1 MRKKVVKASQGP
13 KEKAFTCP
21 KCHNN
26 TLYDLSES
34 VTRVADVDHGDQFIC
49 DECGA
54 EFYAEP
60 QHDGTIQFKT
70 KKPKGRQTYKEIN
83 AAKAEPKTSINAW
96 YVGEP
101 SDWSSNGHSYW
112 DDPEDWKEKSDT
124 VKQLVDSNYPN
135 IQLDGTSKW
144 GIGICDDHNNW
155 LYRFDFWE
163 DDKSFEAQLK
173 EFFTICSKRG
183 IDITASTYLEDDNYD
198 SIEAALVDT
207 PQSVVDEL
215 IEILGK
221 YGFVLDPAFASRNP
235 GRTWMDNVHL
245 QVINEESYVNEYRDN
260 SQNALRKYVPHAMI
274 DAIHELEERTNC
286 PITYNFGANN
296 AGQVTGGLDILKQ
309 YVPDDVGASTEIK
322 SATDKIIIPEPYNK
336 YFKVDR
342 STPPD
347 DDFHRGDE
355 IPDYDAK
362 FIAWLVPKARY
373 EGLIDT
379 WPMLTDDPDYPV
391 CELVGGRLIP
401 VSVPGAVDSSCKV
414 EGANYGGAYDIDPEM
429 FFTKEDI
436 MEFGNAVCEKL
447 TEKFDKPFDIADTYI
462 ELPQKLSLFVSDP
475 DWNEYSCSVPLDM
488 RRIKIPADLTR
499 KYLDTFVDSLSAD
512 IEKDAEIYSAT
523 TLPEGQIRRKAKDL
537 HDELL
542 ETAAD
547 LLQSADFGFDLS
559 DVADMLTIDVQTP
572 RQLNDPIR
580 VELRCELSYTGM
592 RKLEDALD
600 PIVQQY
606 DADAYFDDVEP
617 GIAEAF
623 IRV

>member
-1 MRKKVVKASQGP
+1 MRKKVIKASKGP

-34 VTRVADVDHGDQFIC
+34 VTRVADVDYGDQFIC

-70 KKPKGRQTYKEIN
+70 KKPKGRQTY
-83 AAKAEPKTSINAW
+83 
-96 YVGEP
+96 V
-101 SDWSSNGHSYW
+101 
-112 DDPEDWKEKSDT
+112 
-124 VKQLVDSNYPN
+124 
-135 IQLDGTSKW
+135 
-144 GIGICDDHNNW
+144 
-155 LYRFDFWE
+155 
-163 DDKSFEAQLK
+163 
-173 EFFTICSKRG
+173 
-183 IDITASTYLEDDNYD
+183 
-198 SIEAALVDT
+198 EAALVDT
-207 PQSVVDEL
+207 PQSVIDEL

-221 YGFVLDPAFASRNP
+221 YGFILDPEFEPNP
-235 GRTWMDNVHL
+235 GKTWMGNTHL
-245 QVINEESYVNEYRDN
+245 QVINPDSYVDEFDSTVRDYV
-260 SQNALRKYVPHAMI
+260 SRALV
-274 DAIHELEERTNC
+274 DEIHELDERSAC
-286 PITYNFGANN
+286 PITWNFGAN
-296 AGQVTGGLDILKQ
+296 AEGQVTGGLDVLKQ
-309 YVPDDVGASTEIK
+309 YVPDDIDASTEI
-322 SATDKIIIPEPYNK
+322 
-336 YFKVDR
+336 
-342 STPPD
+342 
-347 DDFHRGDE
+347 
-355 IPDYDAK
+355 
-362 FIAWLVPKARY
+362 
-373 EGLIDT
+373 
-379 WPMLTDDPDYPV
+379 
-391 CELVGGRLIP
+391 VG
-401 VSVPGAVDSSCKV
+401 AD
-414 EGANYGGAYDIDPEM
+414 YGGAYDIDPEM

-436 MEFGNAVCEKL
+436 MEFGNEVCEKL

-523 TLPEGQIRRKAKDL
+523 ALPEGQIRRKAKDL

-572 RQLNDPIR
+572 RQPNDPIR

-600 PIVQQY
+600 PIVQQH
-606 DADAYFDDVEP
+606 DSDAYFDDVEP

>member
-1 MRKKVVKASQGP
+1 MRKKVVKASKGP

-34 VTRVADVDHGDQFIC
+34 VTRVADVDYGDQFIC

-60 QHDGTIQFKT
+60 KVDGTIQFKT
-70 KKPKGRQTYKEIN
+70 KKPKGRQTY
-83 AAKAEPKTSINAW
+83 
-96 YVGEP
+96 V
-101 SDWSSNGHSYW
+101 
-112 DDPEDWKEKSDT
+112 
-124 VKQLVDSNYPN
+124 
-135 IQLDGTSKW
+135 
-144 GIGICDDHNNW
+144 
-155 LYRFDFWE
+155 
-163 DDKSFEAQLK
+163 
-173 EFFTICSKRG
+173 
-183 IDITASTYLEDDNYD
+183 
-198 SIEAALVDT
+198 EAALVDT
-207 PQSVVDEL
+207 PQSVIDEL

-221 YGFVLDPAFASRNP
+221 YGFILDPQFKTNP
-235 GRTWMDNVHL
+235 GKTWMGNTHL
-245 QVINEESYVNEYRDN
+245 QVINPDSYVNEFDSTVRDYV
-260 SQNALRKYVPHAMI
+260 SRALI
-274 DAIHELEERTNC
+274 DEIHELDERSAC
-286 PITYNFGANN
+286 PITWNFGAN
-296 AGQVTGGLDILKQ
+296 AEGQVTGGLDVMKQ
-309 YVPDDVGASTEIK
+309 YVPDDIDASTKIE
-322 SATDKIIIPEPYNK
+322 SATKIPEPYNK
-336 YFKVDR
+336 YFELD
-342 STPPD
+342 SMTTSD
-347 DDFHRGDE
+347 DDFHPGDV
-355 IPDYDAK
+355 IPGYDAK
-362 FIAWLVPKARY
+362 FLAYLAPKSKY
-373 EGLIDT
+373 ESIIDS
-379 WPMLTDDPDYPV
+379 WPILTDDREYPV
-391 CELVGGRLIP
+391 CDLVGGRLVP
-401 VSVPGAVDSSCKV
+401 VDLPGDIDSSCKV

-436 MEFGNAVCEKL
+436 MEFGNEVCEKL

-572 RQLNDPIR
+572 RQPNDPIR

-600 PIVQQY
+600 PVVQQY